1 MLRRGPHQ
9 LLTDIN
15 LTIHGGQRVGIVGRN
30 GTGKTSL
37 FALLLGELGAD
48 AGEVHVPAGLTIATV
63 RQSTPSG
70 NQSALDFVLDGDAEL
85 RRVQAALA
93 EAEAAA
99 DGLAQAELHA
109 RMAAIDGYAAHAR
122 AARLLH
128 GLGFAPDRHLAPI
141 DSFSGGWRMRLNLAA
156 ALMCRSDLLLLDEP
170 TNHLDMDAV
179 LWLQGFLASYGGTL
193 LVISHDRDFLDAV
206 TNHILH
212 LAQGRA
218 TLYPGNYSAFEKL
231 RAEQALQ
238 QQAAHEAQQKRI
250 AEMQQFIDRFRAKAT
265 KARQAQSRIKQI
277 ERMQTV
283 AAAHWDTPFHFQF
296 LAPERLPETLLR
308 LDQTAV
314 GYDDQALLS
323 ALKLRLA
330 PGDRLAILG
339 RNGAGKSTL
348 MKLLAGVLQPLAG
361 EMQRHRYLRV
371 GYFAQHQLE
380 QLDGQASPLTHLQ
393 RLAPQAGEQE
403 LRDFLGGFAF
413 RGERALEP
421 VAPFSGGEKARLAL
435 AQVVYRRPNLLLLDE
450 PTNHLDLDM
459 RHALEQALQDY
470 SGAVVLIAHDRHLI
484 DATCD
489 QLWRV
494 ADGALEP
501 FAGDM
506 DDYARW
512 LQRQNA
518 NIEGATHTRPK
529 AAGGQPRQQDAQRDK
544 HLRRQLAKAEQ
555 QLTHLEQQ
563 LAAIDADLSKPSVYG
578 NPSAS
583 ARLGQERARLQQR
596 LEATETEWLQHAAAL
611 EEQHA

>member
-1 MLRRGPHQ
+1 
-9 LLTDIN
+9 
-15 LTIHGGQRVGIVGRN
+15 
-30 GTGKTSL
+30 
-37 FALLLGELGAD
+37 
-48 AGEVHVPAGLTIATV
+48 
-63 RQSTPSG
+63 
-70 NQSALDFVLDGDAEL
+70 
-85 RRVQAALA
+85 
-93 EAEAAA
+93 
-99 DGLAQAELHA
+99 
-109 RMAAIDGYAAHAR
+109 
-122 AARLLH
+122 
-128 GLGFAPDRHLAPI
+128 
-141 DSFSGGWRMRLNLAA
+141 
-156 ALMCRSDLLLLDEP
+156 
-170 TNHLDMDAV
+170 
-179 LWLQGFLASYGGTL
+179 
-193 LVISHDRDFLDAV
+193 
-206 TNHILH
+206 HILH

-348 MKLLAGVLQPLAG
+348 MKLLAGTLQPLAG
-361 EMQRHRYLRV
+361 QMQRHRYLRV

-494 ADGALEP
+494 A
-501 FAGDM
+501 
-506 DDYARW
+506 
-512 LQRQNA
+512 
-518 NIEGATHTRPK
+518 
-529 AAGGQPRQQDAQRDK
+529 
-544 HLRRQLAKAEQ
+544 
-555 QLTHLEQQ
+555 
-563 LAAIDADLSKPSVYG
+563 
-578 NPSAS
+578 
-583 ARLGQERARLQQR
+583 
-596 LEATETEWLQHAAAL
+596 
-611 EEQHA
+611 